1 MNFNAMIDHLYKL
14 VDSKGIKNIYTDKP
28 TICFLE
34 KKSFVGKIHQ
44 QTQEFQMAVI
54 LMASF
59 FINHVSSHHGDI
71 IFWVKRLFCQC
82 RVQKDLKMF
91 CNNLL
96 ILFNDSGN
104 AWLAKELLAKEL
116 LGPAYLDC
124 IWDEVSHHASGLQ
137 QKKRYEA
144 RLEERIGSLQ
154 RGTRCIEMLSPKKK
168 PFVCSSSCLWHGNTL
183 FWVARRILTF
193 RLSTRKRKGRKNAK
207 RKVLVG
213 KPVLWKL
220 IVCPNSVPIN
230 SHWILVLLLA
240 AFCKS
245 LSILLPH
252 RRRGAVPRHNHQWWW
267 QMWTCLCPS
276 WANSSQPH
284 PLR

>member
-1 MNFNAMIDHLYKL
+1 LEQVIAKLAPNKKAAELAMNFNAMIDHLYKL

-104 AWLAKELLAKEL
+104 A
-116 LGPAYLDC
+116 
-124 IWDEVSHHASGLQ
+124 
-137 QKKRYEA
+137 
-144 RLEERIGSLQ
+144 
-154 RGTRCIEMLSPKKK
+154 
-168 PFVCSSSCLWHGNTL
+168 
-183 FWVARRILTF
+183 
-193 RLSTRKRKGRKNAK
+193 
-207 RKVLVG
+207 
-213 KPVLWKL
+213 
-220 IVCPNSVPIN
+220 
-230 SHWILVLLLA
+230 
-240 AFCKS
+240 
-245 LSILLPH
+245 
-252 RRRGAVPRHNHQWWW
+252 
-267 QMWTCLCPS
+267 
-276 WANSSQPH
+276 
-284 PLR
+284 